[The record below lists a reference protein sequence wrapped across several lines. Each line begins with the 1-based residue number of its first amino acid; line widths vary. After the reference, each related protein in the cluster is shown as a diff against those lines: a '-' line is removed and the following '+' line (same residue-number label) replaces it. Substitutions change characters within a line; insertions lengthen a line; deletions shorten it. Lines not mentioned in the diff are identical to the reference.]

1 MINLNI
7 TYSINNA
14 LSAIDHAEYIASFLA
29 ALESKGHKIT
39 CEVQKPSKEAVNKQE
54 KGEWE
59 AKFLEAKGLSRMKV
73 PSSWNGTREDFAK
86 LALTNSMEGETTT
99 ELSEEVEEVKEDD
112 SDDLSIL
119 HD

>member
-7 TYSINNA
+7 TYNITGGIP
-14 LSAIDHAEYIASFLA
+14 AIDHAEYLAAFLA
-29 ALESKGHKIT
+29 ALEAKGHKIT
-39 CEVQKPSKEAVNKQE
+39 CELQRPSKEAVNKQE

-73 PSSWNGTREDFAK
+73 PSLWNGTREDFAK
-86 LALTNSMEGETTT
+86 LALTNSMVGETTT
-99 ELSEEVEEVKEDD
+99 ELSEEVEEDD